1 MSLKR
6 IISALA
12 SLGLKEGDAQVYVY
26 LAKKGPCE
34 EKDLADAMNLTKKK
48 LCPILERLLVK
59 GMIRVNPEYSIQYS
73 AMSLEKVLDMLLKEN
88 EQLTEAL
95 RTSREKLVLK
105 WRSIF
110 ETNFEEK

>member
-1 MSLKR
+1 LSLER

-34 EKDLADAMNLTKKK
+34 EKDLADAVNLTKKK
-48 LCPILERLLVK
+48 LCPILERLLAK
-59 GMIRVNPEYSIQYS
+59 GLIRVNSECLIQYS

-88 EQLTEAL
+88 EQMTEAL
-95 RTSREKLVLK
+95 RTTEKNL
-105 WRSIF
+105 F
-110 ETNFEEK
+110 